1 MSSKR
6 TPAGISSILTKKA
19 SAPPSK
25 ADSVAPSNVNVAAPS
40 KAATSASSKV
50 SKAATSAPSK
60 AATSA
65 PSKVSKTVSSK
76 VDAEKEMLAQK
87 KERDDLRAVQQAK
100 IMEKRTALEAAQVSS
115 VPEDFVSVFDVPGFM
130 AIGAVNAD
138 GVNIGGVYGMYFLPG
153 QDQDGFEMSKDDGF
167 GSTSHIKFGLYE
179 FQLDYEYSDD
189 DPTILKNNI
198 YVDCTKINWKLQSDS
213 RVGKLFHAA
222 DAYYVYCFDDAD
234 EGGTNE
240 YGEVD
245 IATTLAGI
253 YAGTVGGDQWSA
265 EIDTSGLFRVIAKD
279 VWLGESVVS
288 LVPAYG
294 EWFTTNSADNAAPIA
309 TGNPINLPT
318 SPVDCNTI
326 FVTQSASKF
335 KFVKAG
341 LYDFGWIL
349 HTDAVNPIS
358 VSIRLEAGSIYSD
371 ATIGQLHAPQ
381 GAIGRALIRVDD
393 DDTEISLVNSGVTA
407 WSINY
412 TAVDGGPI
420 SKSGVV
426 IRRVDMTDF

>member
-1 MSSKR
+1 
-6 TPAGISSILTKKA
+6 
-19 SAPPSK
+19 
-25 ADSVAPSNVNVAAPS
+25 
-40 KAATSASSKV
+40 
-50 SKAATSAPSK
+50 
-60 AATSA
+60 
-65 PSKVSKTVSSK
+65 
-76 VDAEKEMLAQK
+76 MLAKK
-87 KERDDLRAVQQAK
+87 KERDDLRAAQQAK
-100 IMEKRTALEAAQVSS
+100 IMEKRTALKAAQVSA
-115 VPEDFVSVFDVPGFM
+115 VPEDFVSVLDVPGFM
-130 AIGAVNAD
+130 AIGAVNAE
-138 GVNIGGVYGMYFLPG
+138 GVNIGGVYGIYFLPG
-153 QDQDGFEMSKDDGF
+153 QDQDGFEMSKDDGL

-179 FQLDYEYSDD
+179 FELDYEYSDD
-189 DPTILKNNI
+189 DPTVAKTNVHIDTSE
-198 YVDCTKINWKLQSDS
+198 VTWKLQRDS
-213 RVGKLFHAA
+213 RVGELFHAA
-222 DAYYVYCFDDAD
+222 NIFYVYSFDDND
-234 EGGTNE
+234 DGGTGE

-245 IATTLAGI
+245 AGITVAGI

-265 EIDTSGLFRVIAKD
+265 EINTDGLFRVEAKD
-279 VWLGESVVS
+279 VWLGQSVVS

-349 HTDAVNPIS
+349 YTDAAGPIS

-381 GAIGRALIRVDD
+381 GTIGRALIRVDD
-393 DDTEISLVNSGVTA
+393 DDTEISLVNSGATA

-412 TAVDGGPI
+412 TAVDSGPI